1 MTNHKTKKLTVLA
14 IMIAL
19 DVFLTPIFRI
29 EGMAFM
35 SSVVNIIAG
44 VIMGPIY
51 ALVMALVTAF
61 IRILTQAG
69 VASVAPLAI
78 LGAGPGAFLAGWFY
92 RFYAKGWMSWVGE
105 FIGTGIIGALLSAPI
120 MVWFWTWTADGN
132 HEVLAK
138 ASAAQSIFLFMP
150 RFIGATIIGGVIAL
164 LLLQG
169 LKRVPV
175 FMTIQ
180 ALFKGEKVK

>member
-1 MTNHKTKKLTVLA
+1 M
-14 IMIAL
+14 
-19 DVFLTPIFRI
+19 F
-29 EGMAFM
+29 
-35 SSVVNIIAG
+35 
-44 VIMGPIY
+44 
-51 ALVMALVTAF
+51 
-61 IRILTQAG
+61 
-69 VASVAPLAI
+69 
-78 LGAGPGAFLAGWFY
+78 
-92 RFYAKGWMSWVGE
+92 
-105 FIGTGIIGALLSAPI
+105 
-120 MVWFWTWTADGN
+120 WFWTGTADGN

>member
-1 MTNHKTKKLTVLA
+1 
-14 IMIAL
+14 
-19 DVFLTPIFRI
+19 
-29 EGMAFM
+29 
-35 SSVVNIIAG
+35 
-44 VIMGPIY
+44 
-51 ALVMALVTAF
+51 
-61 IRILTQAG
+61 
-69 VASVAPLAI
+69 
-78 LGAGPGAFLAGWFY
+78 GWFY
-92 RFYAKGWMSWVGE
+92 RFYAKDWMSWVGE

>member
-1 MTNHKTKKLTVLA
+1 
-14 IMIAL
+14 MIAL

-69 VASVAPLAI
+69 VASVLCERLDV
-78 LGAGPGAFLAGWFY
+78 LGG
-92 RFYAKGWMSWVGE
+92 
-105 FIGTGIIGALLSAPI
+105 
-120 MVWFWTWTADGN
+120 
-132 HEVLAK
+132 
-138 ASAAQSIFLFMP
+138 
-150 RFIGATIIGGVIAL
+150 
-164 LLLQG
+164 
-169 LKRVPV
+169 
-175 FMTIQ
+175 
-180 ALFKGEKVK
+180 

>member
-69 VASVAPLAI
+69 VAS
-78 LGAGPGAFLAGWFY
+78 
-92 RFYAKGWMSWVGE
+92 
-105 FIGTGIIGALLSAPI
+105 
-120 MVWFWTWTADGN
+120 
-132 HEVLAK
+132 
-138 ASAAQSIFLFMP
+138 AAQSIFLFMP